1 MVLKSLPLIKLKSST
16 ACSLLRIIRVTPK
29 WPFWQ
34 RDYSWHFFPKAV
46 NRYNKALSLLC
57 IASSSCSLNLSQLSP
72 SRQSMFGMEFPT
84 HQGQGWQLRGPVLTP
99 AYQSQPKTRHRGQRT
114 SCGVLLLY
122 PFSKLLPNKEAFV
135 GGKPKQHFWPFEL

>member
-1 MVLKSLPLIKLKSST
+1 MKPAQNSPSHPK
-16 ACSLLRIIRVTPK
+16 VT
-29 WPFWQ
+29 FLAN
-34 RDYSWHFFPKAV
+34 RLFLAFFPNAV

-72 SRQSMFGMEFPT
+72 SRQSVVGMEFPT
-84 HQGQGWQLRGPVLTP
+84 HQAQGWQLRGPVLTP
-99 AYQSQPKTRHRGQRT
+99 AHQPCPKTRHRGQRT

-122 PFSKLLPNKEAFV
+122 PFPKLLPNKEAFV